1 MAWAGAA
8 RSTGRA
14 EPPITK
20 VAMGRAQEI
29 RLVSRFALTSLVAFV
44 AVGATLSIVVTRQ
57 IRERQEDLAKFHAEF
72 LVDSILRYE
81 LTADDLA
88 APLAVDGAR
97 YRELLLLVRARV
109 LEPPV
114 VRVKVYDRD
123 GTVVFSDEPR
133 LVGTK
138 LEPGGEIEEALEGV
152 AVTEVS
158 ELEGAENL
166 YERGLAPKLFE
177 AYVPLYVFPSE
188 RGAPDGVVEVYM
200 DYAGIQGEIDTLF
213 WIIAAALLVGLSALY
228 VLQLPISHRVG
239 RRLSEQN
246 RQLEEQ
252 STRLQE
258 TVLKEQQT
266 VAELRE
272 LNRLKDEFV
281 AVASHEVRTPLTS
294 IIGYAKTLQRPE
306 FADDAPAREEFLRAI
321 ERQGARLSQ
330 LVENLLA
337 TSQIESEQRGA
348 TVEWFS
354 FPELADEVVAG
365 LGPRAHRVRVAVHA
379 DMPEVAT
386 NRQRIELILANLLD
400 NALKFSPEH
409 TLCELGAHV
418 ANGSLL
424 FWVRDQGV
432 GIAADQV
439 DRVFERFYQIDSSI
453 TRRFGGVGLGLGLVK
468 ELVTSLGGT
477 IEVTSEP
484 GRGSTFTATVPL
496 EQGAGIR
503 KDGDAAVSQRRRPGP
518 RSAASPRPAR

>member
-1 MAWAGAA
+1 M
-8 RSTGRA
+8 R
-14 EPPITK
+14 
-20 VAMGRAQEI
+20 RAQEI
-29 RLVSRFALTSLVAFV
+29 RLVTRFALTSLVAFV

-57 IRERQEDLAKFHAEF
+57 IRHRQEDLAKVHAV
-72 LVDSILRYE
+72 LVVDSILRYE
-81 LTADDLA
+81 LTIQDLA

-109 LEPPV
+109 LQPPV
-114 VRVKVYDRD
+114 MRVKVYDRN

-133 LVGTK
+133 LVGTT
-138 LEPGGEIEEALEGV
+138 LEGGDEVEEALDGRT
-152 AVTEVS
+152 VTEVTQ
-158 ELEGAENL
+158 LEGAENV

-177 AYVPLYVFPSE
+177 AYVPLFVFPSE

-213 WIIAAALLVGLSALY
+213 WIIAAAALVGLFALY

-258 TVLKEQQT
+258 TVHKEQQT
-266 VAELRE
+266 IAELRE

-306 FADDAPAREEFLRAI
+306 FAEDAPAREEFLQAI

-337 TSQIESEQRGA
+337 TSQIESEHRRV
-348 TVEWFS
+348 TVEPFS
-354 FPELADEVVAG
+354 FPQLAEEVVTG
-365 LGPRAHRVRVAVHA
+365 LGPRGHRVRVALHA
-379 DMPEVAT
+379 GMPEIAS
-386 NRQRIELILANLLD
+386 NRQRIELILTNLLD

-409 TLCELGAHV
+409 THCELGAHV
-418 ANGSLL
+418 ANQSLL
-424 FWVRDQGV
+424 FWVRDQGI
-432 GIAADQV
+432 GIAPDQI

-453 TRRFGGVGLGLGLVK
+453 TRRFGGVGLGLSLVK

-496 EQGAGIR
+496 KQAAGDGNGRGALS
-503 KDGDAAVSQRRRPGP
+503 ASQT
-518 RSAASPRPAR
+518 SPKGLG

>member
-1 MAWAGAA
+1 M
-8 RSTGRA
+8 R
-14 EPPITK
+14 
-20 VAMGRAQEI
+20 RAQEV
-29 RLVSRFALTSLVAFV
+29 RLVTRFALTSLVAFV
-44 AVGATLSIVVTRQ
+44 AVGVTLSIVVTSQ
-57 IRERQEDLAKFHAEF
+57 IRHRQEDLAKFHAVF
-72 LVDSILRYE
+72 VVDSILRYE
-81 LTADDLA
+81 LTAGDLA
-88 APLAVDGAR
+88 APLAVDGPR

-133 LVGTK
+133 LVGTA
-138 LEPGGEIEEALEGV
+138 LEAHDEIEEALEGT
-152 AVTEVS
+152 AVS
-158 ELEGAENL
+158 EITGLEGAENV

-177 AYVPLYVFPSE
+177 VYVPLFVVPSE
-188 RGAPDGVVEVYM
+188 RGAPDGVVEVYI
-200 DYAGIQGEIDTLF
+200 DYARIQGEIDTFF

-228 VLQLPISHRVG
+228 VLQLPITHRVG

-258 TVLKEQQT
+258 TVHKEQQT

-306 FADDAPAREEFLRAI
+306 FADDAPAREEFLQAI
-321 ERQGARLSQ
+321 ERQGARLSK

-337 TSQIESEQRGA
+337 TSQVEGEHGRE
-348 TVEWFS
+348 TVESFS
-354 FPELADEVVAG
+354 FPDLAEEVIAG
-365 LGPRAHRVRVAVHA
+365 LGPRAHRVRVALHA
-379 DMPEVAT
+379 GMPEVAT

-409 TLCELGAHV
+409 TFCELGGRV
-418 ANGSLL
+418 ENGSLR
-424 FWVRDQGV
+424 FWVRDQGI
-432 GIAADQV
+432 GIVADQV

-453 TRRFGGVGLGLGLVK
+453 TRRFGGVGLGLNLVR

-496 EQGAGIR
+496 ERGAGVGKGR
-503 KDGDAAVSQRRRPGP
+503 GAL
-518 RSAASPRPAR
+518 SASRGSPKGLR

>member
-1 MAWAGAA
+1 MK
-8 RSTGRA
+8 RSQN
-14 EPPITK
+14 P
-20 VAMGRAQEI
+20 
-29 RLVSRFALTSLVAFV
+29 RLVSRFAVSSLVAFV
-44 AVGATLSIVVTRQ
+44 AVGAALSLVVSTQ
-57 IRERQEDLAKFHAEF
+57 LRERQEELAEFHALF

-81 LTADDLA
+81 LTIEDLE
-88 APLAVDGAR
+88 APVAVEGAR
-97 YRELLLLVRARV
+97 YQELLRAVRARI
-109 LEPPV
+109 LKPPV
-114 VRVKVYDRD
+114 LRMKIYGPD
-123 GTVVFSDEPR
+123 GIVVFSDEPR

-138 LEPGGEIEEALEGV
+138 LEAGDDLEAAMRG
-152 AVTEVS
+152 APVS
-158 ELEGAENL
+158 EISDLTHQENI

-177 AYVPLYVFPSE
+177 TYVPLYVFPSE
-188 RGAPDGVVEVYM
+188 RGAPDGVVEVYT
-200 DYAGIQGEIDTLF
+200 DYAGIQEEIDRLF
-213 WIIAAALLVGLSALY
+213 WTIALMLVVGLATLY
-228 VLQLPISHRVG
+228 ILLLPIIRRIA

-252 STRLQE
+252 AARLTE
-258 TVLKEQQT
+258 TVKMEQQT
-266 VAELRE
+266 VIELTE

-306 FADDAPAREEFLRAI
+306 FAEDAPAREEFLQAI

-337 TSQIESEQRGA
+337 TSQIESEHRGE

-365 LGPRAHRVRVAVHA
+365 LGARAHRVRVALHA

-386 NRQRIELILANLLD
+386 NRHRIELILANLLD

-409 TLCELGAHV
+409 AVCELGAHV
-418 ANGSLL
+418 ANGTLL
-424 FWVRDQGV
+424 FWVRDQGI

-496 EQGAGIR
+496 EQGAGVG
-503 KDGDAAVSQRRRPGP
+503 KDRGAALSQQRRPGP